1 MKAFTPK
8 KPTKAPTPAKTI
20 PPLRATPMP
29 TILPA
34 TPKDPPKAAPKAPPP
49 IAPILSLVVTTLVAF
64 PIGVFFNSS
73 SFLIASCFIARA
85 SASSLCRSASSR
97 SIVFFLSLSALNA
110 EIIKIIRIIIIIE
123 GLNNADQ
130 NDIILVSDV
139 DEIPNLEKINF
150 KKISEKLILFNQGM
164 FYYKFNLKLPNFI
177 WTGTKACKKKNL
189 FSPQWLRNIKDKKY
203 PFYRIDTLFS
213 KTKYTNIKFI
223 IEGGWH
229 FTNIKTAEEIRNK
242 LKSYLHH
249 REFDVDPISVE
260 DINKIINNKI
270 AIYDLNVDKRSN
282 KFGNGK
288 KLENYE
294 INSLPKYLQNNS
306 EKYKEWID

>member
-1 MKAFTPK
+1 MYFDEE
-8 KPTKAPTPAKTI
+8 I
-20 PPLRATPMP
+20 VLDLR
-29 TILPA
+29 LN
-34 TPKDPPKAAPKAPPP
+34 
-49 IAPILSLVVTTLVAF
+49 TLNEYVDYF
-64 PIGVFFNSS
+64 VIVES
-73 SFLIASCFIARA
+73 SFNHKGEKRELKFNLKKFEKFSK
-85 SASSLCRSASSR
+85 
-97 SIVFFLSLSALNA
+97 
-110 EIIKIIRIIIIIE
+110 KIIYLVYNEVPHKIE
-123 GLNNADQ
+123 PINSADHEDEKSRKYIFNAYLRENAQRNYIFKGLHDADP

-150 KKISEKLILFNQGM
+150 NKISEKLIFFNQSM
-164 FYYKFNLKLPNFI
+164 FYYKFNLKLPNLI

-189 FSPQWLRNIKDKKY
+189 LSPQWLRNIKDKKY

-229 FTNIKTAEEIRNK
+229 FTNIKTAKEIRKK

-260 DINKIINNKI
+260 DIIEIMNNKI

-282 KFGNGK
+282 KFGNGE
-288 KLENYE
+288 KLENY
-294 INSLPKYLQNNS
+294 NFNLLPKYLQENS
-306 EKYKEWID
+306 QKYKEWID